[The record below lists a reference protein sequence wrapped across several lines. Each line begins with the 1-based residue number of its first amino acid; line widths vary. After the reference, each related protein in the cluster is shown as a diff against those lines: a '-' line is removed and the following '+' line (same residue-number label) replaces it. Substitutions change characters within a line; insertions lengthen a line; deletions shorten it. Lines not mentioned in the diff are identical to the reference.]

1 MFTLYTQ
8 YTNQTTDPSNFKLLK
23 LQIPTE
29 RGDWLPDADNL
40 ECGYRTSVG
49 YIIGGETAK
58 RGEFPFTALLGYGG
72 LRGSLKLFC
81 VCNSEKMENV
91 SRSYKVII
99 SNLTSP

>member
-23 LQIPTE
+23 LQTPTE

-81 VCNSEKMENV
+81 GCNSEKMENV